1 VPVLRRRAEDGAVLQ
16 LADDLLQA
24 FVALE
29 RNVLGVFVADR
40 TEAAAELLGGDPGA
54 AEPAIRR
61 IFARAHEAAI
71 VAFARMKRVVIVGRP
86 NVGKSTLFNRLAG
99 KRRAL
104 IHDLP
109 GMTRDRL
116 AEVVTLDDGRRYE
129 LTDTGGLE
137 YGDSPMSAYADEIRA
152 QAKRALEGADLIL
165 FVVDGAAGVLP
176 EDRDIADDLRRNADQ
191 VIVLVNKIDRKDA
204 DENEFYE
211 LGFDQVM
218 PISAEHGAGID
229 ELTDLL
235 PADHPDEEDETA
247 PVRLAI
253 IGRPN
258 VGKSSL
264 LNRLLGD
271 ERAVVSPI
279 SGTTRDAIDSE
290 LERDGRRYLVID
302 TAGIRR
308 KGKTSDEA
316 EKLAVIS
323 ARKAIER
330 CEIALVLIDATEGVT
345 GQDATVAGYAE
356 DAGKGA
362 LIVVNKWDVGE
373 HSQDDAKKFEEEIRF
388 KLKFLAYAPVEFI
401 SAKTGRRV
409 EKIFARIDQIAD
421 AYRSRH
427 RTSELNQILERALT
441 AHNPPVVRG
450 RPRRFYYAT
459 QLKAGP
465 PTIALFSN
473 VDESLHFSYRRYLE
487 NQFRDALG
495 LVGCP
500 VHFVIR
506 ARKGMKR

>member
-1 VPVLRRRAEDGAVLQ
+1 MEDRGL
-16 LADDLLQA
+16 
-24 FVALE
+24 
-29 RNVLGVFVADR
+29 
-40 TEAAAELLGGDPGA
+40 
-54 AEPAIRR
+54 
-61 IFARAHEAAI
+61 
-71 VAFARMKRVVIVGRP
+71 KRVVIVGRP

-116 AEVVTLDDGRRYE
+116 SEVVALDDGRRYE

-137 YGDSPMSAYADEIRA
+137 YGDSPMSAYAGEIRA
-152 QAKRALEGADLIL
+152 QAKRALQIADVIL
-165 FVVDGAAGVLP
+165 FVVDGAAGILA
-176 EDRDIADDLRRNADQ
+176 EDRDIAQDLRADAARTLL
-191 VIVLVNKIDRKDA
+191 LVNKVDRKDA
-204 DENEFYE
+204 EESVPEFYE
-211 LGFDQVM
+211 LGFERVL
-218 PISAEHGAGID
+218 PISAEHGEGID
-229 ELTDLL
+229 DVVDAIAEVV
-235 PADHPDEEDETA
+235 PPSSVAAEESDEDA

-290 LERDGRRYLVID
+290 LVRDSRRYVIVD

-308 KGKTSDEA
+308 KGKTTDEA

-330 CEIALVLIDATEGVT
+330 SEVALVLIDATEGVAA
-345 GQDATVAGYAE
+345 QDATVAGYAE
-356 DAGKGA
+356 EAGKAA
-362 LIVVNKWDVGE
+362 LIVVNKWDAEQHGP
-373 HSQDDAKKFEEEIRF
+373 DDAKKFEEDIRF

-409 EKIFARIDQIAD
+409 EKLFPRIDEIAG
-421 AYRSRH
+421 AYRRRF
-427 RTSELNQILERALT
+427 RTSELNAILERT
-441 AHNPPVVRG
+441 VQQHNPPAVRG

-459 QLKAGP
+459 QLRAQP

-473 VDESLHFSYRRYLE
+473 TDEPLHFSYRRYLE
-487 NQFRDALG
+487 NQFREALA
-495 LVGCP
+495 LTGCP

-506 ARKGMKR
+506 ARKGMRRER